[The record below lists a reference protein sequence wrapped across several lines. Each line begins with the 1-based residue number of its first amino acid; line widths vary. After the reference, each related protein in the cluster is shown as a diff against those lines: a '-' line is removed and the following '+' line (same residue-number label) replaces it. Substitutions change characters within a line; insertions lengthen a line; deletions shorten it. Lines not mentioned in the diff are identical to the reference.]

1 MPARDAFEYAVVR
14 VVPQVEREEFVNAG
28 IILFCRARDYLAA
41 RIELDVTTC
50 GPSRP
55 TPTSRSSEQHL
66 ARIPAICIGGP
77 LAGPLGDMPA
87 HERWHWLVA
96 PRSTILQ
103 VAPPHA
109 GLCDDPEE
117 AIGSPFRTT
126 GPPPYAVALTL
137 GSTRQHRVATK
148 SP

>member
-41 RIELDVTTC
+41 RIELDATTLRAIA
-50 GPSRP
+50 PNADVALI
-55 TPTSRSSEQHL
+55 EQHL

-77 LAGPLGDMPA
+77 LAGPLGEMPA

-109 GLCDDPEE
+109 GLCDEPEE
-117 AIGSPFRTT
+117 AIDRLFDQLVRRPTQSP
-126 GPPPYAVALTL
+126 
-137 GSTRQHRVATK
+137 
-148 SP
+148 